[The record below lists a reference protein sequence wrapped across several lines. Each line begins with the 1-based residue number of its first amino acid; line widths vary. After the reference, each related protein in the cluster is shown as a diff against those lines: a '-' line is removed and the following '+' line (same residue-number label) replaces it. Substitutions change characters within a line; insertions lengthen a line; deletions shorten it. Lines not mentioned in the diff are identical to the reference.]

1 MKKSLFTNGYN
12 VKFRLI
18 AFVILTI
25 IFISFISITAI
36 LGLNNTYDSLSD
48 LRSRSQNQIFFS
60 MTLGVKTAQ
69 ISSYSTR
76 LIQTMNALEYKEQS
90 QQLSLYA
97 DELRQFLSQ
106 LKLDISEEENQPL
119 IKVVEQINLLE
130 RTLQDL
136 LFNAHERH
144 IIHNNLLSSLHQM
157 QVHLRQIKQLE
168 KENPISAYFMF
179 RLDKLENLA
188 QKAAESHFSEE
199 IFIGLQSV
207 YSFLPNFSEN
217 LKTNEELA
225 KLQKIIQS
233 DILES
238 NKLAE
243 INLKIKLLTYQINA
257 LVKKINSDYSAIV
270 TNKFNDLNSKS
281 GQIQQNISTK
291 SIYISVV
298 SFIAVFLLISLSVYF
313 YDLLGKRLYSITQAL
328 KRLSQGD
335 KTAQVPQQQT
345 QDEIGDLAR
354 AFHRFYQNVVKLE
367 QTDALLKEKSELLE
381 QTFSTMRDGFVI
393 FDKEMQIISYNE
405 KFKEL
410 LNEFMSN
417 PAQPLN
423 IETLAVFFNQ
433 KNANL
438 YGKNTAI
445 TPEIL
450 ITPNRE
456 QELLEIAFNNQIL
469 EWRSTTLENGLVA
482 FLINRTE
489 RKKLES
495 DLAHSQK
502 MQTIGHLTGGIAHD
516 FNNFLAVIIGNLDLI
531 DPETLTE
538 KQQKRLQR
546 ALKAAEN
553 SAELTQ
559 RLLAYARKQPLH
571 PKDLDLNKL
580 IIEFNDFIKHSI
592 PPTIQVELELTTDLP
607 HIYID
612 KTQLETALMN
622 LIVNAK
628 DALTNGGK
636 IIIRSTLQVIQ
647 RTHHIEKMVQLS
659 IIDNGCGMDEA
670 TQKQIF
676 EPFFTTKGQR
686 RGNGLGLSMV
696 YGFIRQSK
704 GRVVVQSKINEGTAI
719 HLQLPLAQTSFL
731 QHKISDNKRA
741 IVSQKVKILVIEDK
755 PDLRLTL
762 MEQLNNMGYLPIIC
776 GSTAEAIET
785 LKTEKEI
792 GYLLSDIV
800 LAEQMTGVD
809 IAKFVQQNYPTIKI
823 LLMTGHTEQLEKT
836 NAFPIMTKPFRQQD
850 LMRALRN
857 L

>member
-18 AFVILTI
+18 IFVILTI

-36 LGLNNTYDSLSD
+36 LGLNNTYNSLSE

-106 LKLDISEEENQPL
+106 LNLDVSNSENQPL
-119 IKVVEQINLLE
+119 IQVVNQINFLEKTIQKLL
-130 RTLQDL
+130 LNSHQ
-136 LFNAHERH
+136 RH
-144 IIHNNLLSSLHQM
+144 ILNNLLLSSLHQI
-157 QVHLRQIKQLE
+157 QVHIRQIKQLE
-168 KENPISAYFMF
+168 KENPISSHFIY
-179 RLDKLENLA
+179 RLEKLENSS
-188 QKAAESHFSEE
+188 QKATKSYFSSE
-199 IFIGLQSV
+199 IFTELQSI
-207 YSFLPNFSEN
+207 YTSLPQFNNHTRTKAELNKIKTLLQNDITQAKTLEN
-217 LKTNEELA
+217 
-225 KLQKIIQS
+225 
-233 DILES
+233 
-238 NKLAE
+238 
-243 INLKIKLLTYQINA
+243 INLKIKSLTYQINA
-257 LVKKINSDYSAIV
+257 LVKKINTDYADV
-270 TNKFNDLNSKS
+270 VAHKFKDLNTQSE
-281 GQIQQNISTK
+281 QIQQNISTK
-291 SIYISVV
+291 TAYISAV
-298 SFIAVFLLISLSVYF
+298 SFIAILLLIFISVYF
-313 YDLLGKRLYSITQAL
+313 YRLIGIRLYSITQAL
-328 KRLSQGD
+328 KKLSQGD

-381 QTFSTMRDGFVI
+381 QTFSTMRDGFVM
-393 FDKEMQIISYNE
+393 FDKEMRLISYNE

-417 PAQPLN
+417 PSQPLN

-450 ITPNRE
+450 MTPNRD
-456 QELLEIAFNNQIL
+456 QELLEIEFNHQIL

-531 DPETLTE
+531 NPEMLTE
-538 KQQKRLQR
+538 KQQKRLYR

-571 PKDLDLNKL
+571 PKALNLNKL
-580 IIEFNDFIKHSI
+580 IIEFNDFIKHSN
-592 PPTIQVELELTTDLP
+592 PPTIQVELELAPNLP

-622 LIVNAK
+622 LVVNAK

-636 IIIRSTLQVIQ
+636 IIIRSTVKLIK
-647 RTHHIEKMVQLS
+647 RTHHTEEMVQLS
-659 IIDNGCGMDEA
+659 IIDNGCGMDEE

-704 GRVVVQSKINEGTAI
+704 GRVMVQSKINDGTAI
-719 HLQLPLAQTSFL
+719 HLQLP
-731 QHKISDNKRA
+731 ISQPLLPQNAENKEEQL
-741 IVSQKVKILVIEDK
+741 SNNKQSKILVIEDK
-755 PDLRLTL
+755 DDLRLTL
-762 MEQLNNMGYLPIIC
+762 VEQLYKLGYLPLFC
-776 GSTAEAIET
+776 ASGEEAISV
-785 LKTEKEI
+785 LNDEKGI
-792 GYLLSDIV
+792 CYLLSDIV
-800 LAEQMTGVD
+800 LTGKMTGIDV
-809 IAKFVQQNYPTIKI
+809 AKFAQENYPKIKI
-823 LLMTGHTEQLEKT
+823 LLMTGHTEQLERTKD
-836 NAFPIMTKPFRQQD
+836 FPVLTKPFRQKD
-850 LMRALRN
+850 LMTALQH

>member
-12 VKFRLI
+12 VRFRLI
-18 AFVILTI
+18 IFVILTI
-25 IFISFISITAI
+25 IFISFISVTAI
-36 LGLNNTYDSLSD
+36 LGLNNTYNSLSD

-90 QQLSLYA
+90 QQLSLYT
-97 DELRQFLSQ
+97 DELRHFLSQ
-106 LKLDISEEENQPL
+106 LKLDVSKGENQQL
-119 IKVVEQINLLE
+119 IQVVKQITLLE
-130 RTLQDL
+130 ETVQKL
-136 LFNAHERH
+136 LLNSHQRH
-144 IIHNNLLSSLHQM
+144 ILNTELLSSLHQL
-157 QVHLRQIKQLE
+157 QVHIRRIKQLE
-168 KENPISAYFMF
+168 KDHPDSPYFLF
-179 RLDKLENLA
+179 HLEKLEKLS
-188 QKAAESHFSEE
+188 QKATESHFSTEV
-199 IFIGLQSV
+199 FIGLQSI
-207 YSFLPNFSEN
+207 YSFLPQLKNHT
-217 LKTNEELA
+217 KTNDQLGRI
-225 KLQKIIQS
+225 KNILLK
-233 DILES
+233 DI
-238 NKLAE
+238 KQAE
-243 INLKIKLLTYQINA
+243 TLTKINLEIKSLTYQINA
-257 LVKKINSDYSAIV
+257 LVKKINADYARVISH
-270 TNKFNDLNSKS
+270 KFSDLNAKS
-281 GQIQQNISTK
+281 QFIQQYISTK
-291 SIYISVV
+291 TSYIFAV
-298 SFIAVFLLISLSVYF
+298 SFIAILLLIFIGFYF
-313 YDLLGKRLYSITQAL
+313 YSLLGKRLYSITQAL

-335 KTAQVPQQQT
+335 KTAQVPQQQI

-354 AFHRFYQNVVKLE
+354 AFHRFYQYVVKLE

-393 FDKEMQIISYNE
+393 FDEKMQIISCNE
-405 KFKEL
+405 EFKEL
-410 LNEFMSN
+410 LNEFMNN
-417 PAQPLN
+417 PTEPLN

-450 ITPNRE
+450 TTPNRD
-456 QELLEIAFNNQIL
+456 QELLEIEFNHQIL

-516 FNNFLAVIIGNLDLI
+516 FNNFLAIIIGNLDLI

-538 KQQKRLQR
+538 KQQKRLHR

-571 PKDLDLNKL
+571 PKDLNLNKL
-580 IIEFNDFIKHSI
+580 ILEFNDLIKHSI
-592 PPTIQVELELTTDLP
+592 PPNIQVELELADNLP
-607 HIYID
+607 PIYID
-612 KTQLETALMN
+612 KAQLETALMN

-628 DALTNGGK
+628 DALMNGGK
-636 IIIRSTLQVIQ
+636 IIIRSTVQVIK
-647 RTHHIEKMVQLS
+647 RTRYIEKMVQLS
-659 IIDNGCGMDEA
+659 IIDNGCGMDKE
-670 TQKQIF
+670 TQKRIF

-704 GRVVVQSKINEGTAI
+704 GRVVVQSKINEGTTI
-719 HLQLPLAQTSFL
+719 HLQLPLSKNQYS
-731 QHKISDNKRA
+731 QHIVSDNK
-741 IVSQKVKILVIEDK
+741 VYLPHQKSKILVIEDK
-755 PDLRLTL
+755 EDLRLTL
-762 MEQLNNMGYLPIIC
+762 MEQLNNLGYLPLIC
-776 GSTAEAIET
+776 ASSKEAIEQLNSET
-785 LKTEKEI
+785 DI
-792 GYLLSDIV
+792 CYLLSDIV
-800 LAEQMTGVD
+800 LSEKMTGLE
-809 IAKFVQQNYPTIKI
+809 IAKFVKETYPTIKI

-836 NAFPIMTKPFRQQD
+836 KDFPILTKPFRQQD
-850 LMRALRN
+850 LATALQH

>member
-12 VKFRLI
+12 VKFRLVVFI
-18 AFVILTI
+18 ILTI

-60 MTLGVKTAQ
+60 MTLGVKTAE

-106 LKLDISEEENQPL
+106 LKLDVSNSENQPL
-119 IKVVEQINLLE
+119 IQVVNQIHLLE
-130 RTLQDL
+130 NTIQKL
-136 LFNAHERH
+136 LLNSHQRH
-144 IIHNNLLSSLHQM
+144 ILNNLLLSALHQV
-157 QVHLRQIKQLE
+157 QVHIRQIKQLE
-168 KENPISAYFMF
+168 KENPTSPSFIY
-179 RLDKLENLA
+179 RLEKLEKSS
-188 QKAAESHFSEE
+188 QKATKSHFSPAVFLELHAIYSSLPQFNKHIKKNTE
-199 IFIGLQSV
+199 LNKIKILLQ
-207 YSFLPNFSEN
+207 NNITQAET
-217 LKTNEELA
+217 LKN
-225 KLQKIIQS
+225 IH
-233 DILES
+233 
-238 NKLAE
+238 
-243 INLKIKLLTYQINA
+243 LKIKSLTYQINA
-257 LVKKINSDYSAIV
+257 LVKKINTDYANVVSH
-270 TNKFNDLNSKS
+270 KFTDLNTQSE
-281 GQIQQNISTK
+281 QIQQNISTK
-291 SIYISVV
+291 TTYISVV
-298 SFIAVFLLISLSVYF
+298 SFIAILLLIFIGFYF
-313 YDLLGKRLYSITQAL
+313 YSLIGKRLYSITQAL
-328 KRLSQGD
+328 KKLSQGD

-367 QTDALLKEKSELLE
+367 QADALLKEKSELLE

-393 FDKEMQIISYNE
+393 FDEKMQIISCNE
-405 KFKEL
+405 EFKEL
-410 LNEFMSN
+410 LNEFMNN
-417 PAQPLN
+417 PTQPLN

-450 ITPNRE
+450 TTPNRA
-456 QELLEIAFNNQIL
+456 QELLEIEFNHQIL

-531 DPETLTE
+531 DPETLSE

-580 IIEFNDFIKHSI
+580 ILEFNDLIKHSV
-592 PPTIQVELELTTDLP
+592 PPNISIQLDLAEDLP
-607 HIYID
+607 FIYID
-612 KTQLETALMN
+612 KNQLETALMN

-628 DALTNGGK
+628 DALANGGE
-636 IIIRSTLQVIQ
+636 IVIRSTVQVIK
-647 RTHHIEKMVQLS
+647 RTHHTEKMVQLS

-670 TQKQIF
+670 TRKRIF

-704 GRVVVQSKINEGTAI
+704 GRVVVQSKINEGTTI
-719 HLQLPLAQTSFL
+719 HLQLPITQTVSL
-731 QHKISDNKRA
+731 QNIGNQEYQLSNN
-741 IVSQKVKILVIEDK
+741 IQSKILIIEDK
-755 PDLRLTL
+755 DDLRLTL
-762 MEQLNNMGYLPIIC
+762 FEQLYNLGYTPLVC
-776 GSTAEAIET
+776 TSGEEAISV
-785 LKTEKEI
+785 LNDEKGI
-792 GYLLSDIV
+792 CYLLSDIV
-800 LAEQMTGVD
+800 LTGKMTGID
-809 IAKFVQQNYPTIKI
+809 IAKFVQENYPKIKI
-823 LLMTGHTEQLEKT
+823 LLMTGHTEQLEK
-836 NAFPIMTKPFRQQD
+836 AKDFPVLTKPFRQQD
-850 LMRALRN
+850 LVTVLQH